1 MQLPSSMPGSALT
14 LTRMCAEFCRRRKI
28 TVTAASNGSLVLANV
43 PLDTR
48 TLSKPRTNMCVAV
61 EPDSRRILVF
71 VDRDLQPTDPQS
83 PQARLLT
90 GTVKDDWQL
99 VASGRAF
106 GSADEAI
113 METVSALMPA
123 LAGESPEE
131 PLRLTGRILPEVGR
145 VIDPREERISP
156 LHRDAVLQTARR
168 LLEKHGRGTVVTG
181 QGGTGLT
188 TAALSLL
195 EERINSG
202 ERAVRIDCGLIA
214 TDSVVP
220 AASDERMRQ
229 LLQDCRQFADV
240 WFFLDDLHWILRTG
254 TLPQAALAVAIDRGL
269 KLVCTLDLEMLGRR
283 GICESL
289 ARRLYWVD
297 LPAPDP
303 HDVLE
308 IVTDTMRR
316 LDQDRKIQTEPDA
329 VHTVVKLSRELPG
342 VDPGRVMSLVEA
354 AAVLAG
360 NGGRLGP
367 DEVMAASTLLR
378 RPDE

>member
-1 MQLPSSMPGSALT
+1 MT

-48 TLSKPRTNMCVAV
+48 MLSKPRTNMCVAV
-61 EPDSRRILVF
+61 EPESRRILVF

-83 PQARLLT
+83 LPAKLLT

-99 VASGRAF
+99 LAAGRSF

-113 METVSALMPA
+113 METVSVLMPA
-123 LAGESPEE
+123 FVGDPVEE

-145 VIDPREERISP
+145 VIEPGEVRISP
-156 LHRDAVLQTARR
+156 FHRDSVLQTARR

-188 TAALSLL
+188 TAAMSLL
-195 EERINSG
+195 EERINRG

-229 LLQDCRQFADV
+229 LLHDCRQFPDV

-254 TLPQAALAVAIDRGL
+254 ALPQAALSVAIDRGL
-269 KLVCTLDLEMLGRR
+269 KLVGTLDLEMLGRR
-283 GICESL
+283 GVGESL
-289 ARRLYWVD
+289 ARRLYWVEI
-297 LPAPDP
+297 PGPDP

-308 IVTDTMRR
+308 IVTDSLRR
-316 LDQDRKIQTEPDA
+316 LDQEQRIQTEPDA
-329 VHTVVKLSRELPG
+329 VHTVMKLSRDLPG
-342 VDPGRVMSLVEA
+342 VDPARVMSLVEA